1 MRKTLIALTLIALAP
16 MAQAQQAPVSTVQ
29 LMQSRLSDEVP
40 TMDVPATV
48 HSINDTELTA
58 GVEGRLSWVAEA
70 GTLVQQGDVVARLDP
85 VPLQLQRNE
94 LAAQLNRAR
103 LQAEY
108 FATEYQRLTALQQS
122 QSVSLLQL
130 DKARSDHQLALAD
143 ADIIAARV
151 AQLDDQL
158 SRTSVIAPFAGVVAQ
173 RLHQAGADIS
183 RNTPLLR
190 LQDIYQLEVRAYIP
204 LQYLRFVKAGDV
216 LQVAGSG
223 NTEQVS
229 VSALIPAADAQSQRA
244 ELRLKLGAQSGL
256 WLAGEMVNVKIATR
270 EHHPAVTVH
279 RDALLLRSDGTY
291 VVVVDDKNIATR
303 KAVKVSAGNGDWV
316 TVNEGLKA
324 GEKVVTRG
332 AERLR
337 DGQTVTQ
344 S

>member
-1 MRKTLIALTLIALAP
+1 MRKTLLVLTLLSIMPL
-16 MAQAQQAPVSTVQ
+16 AQAQQAPASTVQ

-40 TMDVPATV
+40 TMDVPGTV
-48 HSINDTELTA
+48 YSVNDTELSA
-58 GVEGRLSWVAEA
+58 GVDGRLSWVAEA
-70 GTLVQQGDVVARLDP
+70 GTVVQQGDVVARLDP

-94 LAAQLNRAR
+94 LAAQLKRAN
-103 LQAEY
+103 LQADY
-108 FATEYQRLTALQQS
+108 FANEYQRLTALQQS

-130 DKARSDHQLALAD
+130 DKARSDHQLAQAD
-143 ADIIAARV
+143 AAIISARL

-158 SRTSVIAPFAGVVAQ
+158 SRTEVTAPFAGVIAQ
-173 RLHQAGADIS
+173 RLRQGGADVS
-183 RNTPLLR
+183 RNTALVR

-204 LQYLRFVKAGDV
+204 LQYLRFVKTGD
-216 LQVAGSG
+216 LLHIDSQH
-223 NTEQVS
+223 NHEQVT
-229 VSALIPAADAQSQRA
+229 VSALIPAADGQSQRA
-244 ELRLKLGAQSGL
+244 ELRLKLGAQSAQ

-270 EHHPAVTVH
+270 EHHAAVTVH

-291 VVVVDDKNIATR
+291 VVVVDDNNIATR

-316 TVNEGLKA
+316 TVNEGLEA

-337 DGQTVTQ
+337 DGQSVTQ